1 MQAAQTSS
9 FPLQSLHRFLAG
21 QARAPDIAGQAALAA
36 GLVGAASCSVMLLDS
51 HDGPDAP
58 GDSMRIHAHH
68 GPLPDAALQAAIRR
82 GEGISGRV
90 LAGGDAVLVADIGR
104 SPFAAL
110 ARRGAGVGNS
120 LISAPVR
127 VEGRVVGVIN
137 AANGAGAPAFDET
150 ALALL
155 ETSALFLGQA
165 LQLRQLRHLL
175 GSRFAQQA
183 MLGEEAGEDNAARLA
198 YRNPDEVARILARS
212 FFREMTHAG
221 FGSAQVVAAAS
232 ELIGQLNRDLR
243 EGNAEES

>member
-9 FPLQSLHRFLAG
+9 FPLQSLRHFLAG
-21 QARAPDIAGQAALAA
+21 QAAAPDIDGQAALAA

-51 HDGPDAP
+51 PGSPDAR

-90 LAGGDAVLVADIGR
+90 LASGEAVLVADIGR
-104 SPFAAL
+104 SAFAAL

-120 LISAPVR
+120 LISSPIR

-137 AANGAGAPAFDET
+137 AANAAGAPAFDES

-155 ETSALFLGQA
+155 ETTALFVGQA

-175 GSRFAQQA
+175 ASRFAQQA
-183 MLGEEAGEDNAARLA
+183 MLVEEAHGDERLA

-212 FFREMTHAG
+212 FFREMTRAG

-243 EGNAEES
+243 GESAKEG